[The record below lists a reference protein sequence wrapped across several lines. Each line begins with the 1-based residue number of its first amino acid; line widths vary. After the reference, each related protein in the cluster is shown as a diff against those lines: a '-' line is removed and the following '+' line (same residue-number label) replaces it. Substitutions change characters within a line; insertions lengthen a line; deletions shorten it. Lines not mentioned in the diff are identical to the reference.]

1 MKFTL
6 SWLKKHLETSANLDE
21 ILLALTDLGLEVEN
35 VVDPIEALKDFTI
48 GKVLSAEQHQNAD
61 KLRVCQV
68 QTDEGELLKAI
79 WHVLGVLGKV
89 EDNSSRSWHENDW
102 CQLTACT
109 IASPDLIRRDA
120 RRSPPAQSSKNHMLK
135 C

>member
-68 QTDEGELLKAI
+68 QTDEGELQINLWCAKCAKRNMGRCSKAWCI
-79 WHVLGVLGKV
+79 CPRYRNNNWGWK
-89 EDNSSRSWHENDW
+89 NSW
-102 CQLTACT
+102 C
-109 IASPDLIRRDA
+109 
-120 RRSPPAQSSKNHMLK
+120 
-135 C
+135 